1 MRNHLLPTLA
11 VALLLVTAGCAGLTF
26 DSLQDPGD
34 TQTGPQSNTS
44 TPQSAGVSGAD
55 DGGEARSSFE
65 PPSLQAPSEFDN
77 YTALY
82 EATKNSVVEIRVQTA
97 RGQGQGSGFI
107 YHSDGYIVTNQ
118 HVVSN
123 AEEVSVG
130 FASGEWRTGE
140 VVGTDTYTDL
150 AVVRVESPP
159 DTADPLP
166 LTERNP
172 DPGQP
177 VAAIGSPLGFQGSIT
192 QGIVSGTNR
201 SMPVGQGFSI
211 PDTVQTDAAINPGN
225 SGGPLVSMNG
235 TVLGVNRAKAG
246 DNIGFAISA
255 DVVQRVVPSIIENG
269 SYSHAYLGIQSIP
282 LTPDVAEANELNT
295 TQGVMVVG
303 VAQDGPADG
312 NLQAA
317 ERRTGPE
324 GQPVYVGGDVIVGIE
339 GRTISSQHDLAR
351 HLLLHAQPGEQI
363 EVTVLRDGER
373 VTETVTLEQRPDPR
387 TSGGI

>member
-1 MRNHLLPTLA
+1 MPTLA
-11 VALLLVTAGCAGLTF
+11 VALLLVTAGCAGLTP
-26 DSLQDPGD
+26 DSLQSPGD
-34 TQTGPQSNTS
+34 GESGPENNTS
-44 TPQSAGVSGAD
+44 TPRSAGVSDAD
-55 DGGEARSSFE
+55 NVRESQTSFQSPSIQTSGEFA
-65 PPSLQAPSEFDN
+65 N

-97 RGQGQGSGFI
+97 RGQGQGSGFV

-118 HVVSN
+118 HVVSDT
-123 AEEVSVG
+123 EEVSVG
-130 FASGEWRTGE
+130 FASGVWRTGE
-140 VVGTDTYTDL
+140 VVGTDVYTDL
-150 AVVRVESPP
+150 AVIRVESLP
-159 DTADPLP
+159 DSAEPLP
-166 LTERNP
+166 LSERNP
-172 DPGQP
+172 EPGQS

-192 QGIVSGTNR
+192 HGIISGTNR
-201 SMPVGQGFSI
+201 SMPVGQDFSI

-255 DVVQRVVPSIIENG
+255 DVVRRIAPSIIENG

-282 LTPDVAEANELNT
+282 VTQDIAEANELNT
-295 TQGVMVVG
+295 TQGIMVVS
-303 VAQDGPADG
+303 APPEGPAEG
-312 NLQAA
+312 VFQAA

-339 GRTISSQHDLAR
+339 ERSISSQHDLAR
-351 HLLLHAQPGEQI
+351 YLLLHTQPGDQI

-373 VTETVTLEQRPDPR
+373 VTETVTLGERPDPR
-387 TSGGI
+387 TSSGI